1 MTKARTTKT
10 APKLKTKTVDD
21 LSLAEI
27 GRQASR
33 DAQQKALLMTLRGCD
48 WNLTVAG
55 ERLKLGSPAN
65 VLRAIHRL
73 ELLAEYEDARS
84 SGKISPANRRSD

>member
-1 MTKARTTKT
+1 VAKTRTTKT
-10 APKLKTKTVDD
+10 TPKPKAKTADD

-33 DAQQKALLMTLRGCD
+33 DAQQKALLTMLRGCD

-73 ELLAEYEDARS
+73 ELLAEYEEAKS